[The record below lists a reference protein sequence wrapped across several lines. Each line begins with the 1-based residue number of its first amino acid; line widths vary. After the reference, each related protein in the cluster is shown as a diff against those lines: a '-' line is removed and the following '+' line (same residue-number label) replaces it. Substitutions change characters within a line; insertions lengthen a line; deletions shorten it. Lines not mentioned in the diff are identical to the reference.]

1 MRRDVP
7 QALRFFL
14 IGLPLAGV
22 AGVPASYLLLEKMH
36 WALVPQ
42 IQLLRALLFVTA
54 FAMILGV
61 VAACKA
67 VAHKRYL
74 EAVAWLAL
82 AYLPPANVLFR
93 WPGWNRVAVILTLA
107 LLATA
112 AIWAIQFS
120 ARGWRLFATAAIAA
134 PFFLIPTWGRMQNYP
149 ALHNPELAQLAQWA
163 RTSTSKDGVFLFPDA
178 SDDLYPGVF
187 RAEAL
192 RAVYV
197 DWKMGGQVNFFKDF
211 AEEWWSRW
219 QKTMAAPFHPKDLGS
234 YRSLGVDYVVLL
246 AKDRLP
252 GTIPVFENMR
262 FVVYKLASQ

>member
-1 MRRDVP
+1 
-7 QALRFFL
+7 
-14 IGLPLAGV
+14 V
-22 AGVPASYLLLEKMH
+22 ASVPASYVLLEKMH
-36 WALVPQ
+36 WALLPQ

-54 FAMILGV
+54 FAMILGA

-67 VAHKRYL
+67 AAGKRYL

-112 AIWAIQFS
+112 AIWAIQS
-120 ARGWRLFATAAIAA
+120 TAPGWRLVATAAIVV
-134 PFFLIPTWGRMQNYP
+134 PFFLIPTWGGMQNYQV
-149 ALHNPELAQLAQWA
+149 LHTPESDQLAQWA
-163 RTSTSKDGVFLFPDA
+163 STSTPKDAVFLFPEA
-178 SDDLYPGVF
+178 KEELYPGVF

-197 DWKMGGQVNFFKDF
+197 DWKMGGQVNFFKEL

-219 QKTMAAPFHPKDLGS
+219 QKTMAAPFHPNDIAS
-234 YRSLGVDYVVLL
+234 YRSLGIDYVVLL

-252 GTIPVFENMR
+252 GMIPVFENAR
-262 FVVYKLASQ
+262 FVVYKL